1 MSYELSLRRAVIRP
15 AVRTMAGDRAVGDRL
30 NTGLAQYL
38 ANKQFIPGTGV
49 VFIPGGQDEVGIR
62 GGEYSYGKGSSVC
75 GSGMSK
81 AKAVSAGKMMA
92 KRAMEDPEI
101 KELVGSG
108 FFQDFARGFMMPFKA
123 IASVAKPILSL
134 VPHPAAQ
141 AARVGMDLAGLGKA
155 SDTAQEVEEMTGDDE
170 EVGDTGAV
178 DVAVGGARAKPKP
191 KRVMSDKMKKRGM
204 LVKKLMS
211 SEGLTLAQ
219 ASRAIK
225 ERGLM

>member
-1 MSYELSLRRAVIRP
+1 MSYELSLQRASVRPTLSQRADRRAE
-15 AVRTMAGDRAVGDRL
+15 GNRL
-30 NTGLAQYL
+30 NTSLAEYL
-38 ANKQFIPGTGV
+38 ADKQFIPGSGV
-49 VFIPGGQDEVGIR
+49 DFTPHGQDDVGIR
-62 GGEYSYGKGSSVC
+62 GGEYSTGSGSSAM
-75 GSGMSK
+75 SGKQK
-81 AKAVSAGKMMA
+81 ATAYGRKMGKKM
-92 KRAMEDPEI
+92 MEDPEV

-155 SDTAQEVEEMTGDDE
+155 SDEAEEMEEKMEDDE

-178 DVAVGGARAKPKP
+178 DVDVGGARAKPKN
-191 KRVMSDKMKKRGM
+191 KRSISDKMRKRGM
-204 LVKKLMS
+204 LVKKLMRD
-211 SEGLTLAQ
+211 EGMTLAQ
-219 ASRAIK
+219 ASKAIK